1 MTQCRCPTRNDK
13 GSTTSNKPFDKTTP
27 NSPPTSAS
35 IRRRAIIVPGVLFL
49 LGAALLVTGLVT
61 THALLTVGVII
72 SVAGFLTMT
81 ATVALF
87 IQRHH
92 RT

>member
-1 MTQCRCPTRNDK
+1 
-13 GSTTSNKPFDKTTP
+13 
-27 NSPPTSAS
+27 
-35 IRRRAIIVPGVLFL
+35 VLFL

-81 ATVALF
+81 TTITLF
-87 IQRHH
+87 VQRHR

>member
-1 MTQCRCPTRNDK
+1 MPLSDEERQRLDDIEQALRQDDPEFAANVSMSRL
-13 GSTTSNKPFDKTTP
+13 
-27 NSPPTSAS
+27 
-35 IRRRAIIVPGVLFL
+35 RRRAIIVPGALFL
-49 LGAALLVTGLVT
+49 LGAALLVAGLVT

-81 ATVALF
+81 TTVALF

>member
-1 MTQCRCPTRNDK
+1 MPLSDEEQQRLDDIEQALRQDDPEFAANVSMSRL
-13 GSTTSNKPFDKTTP
+13 
-27 NSPPTSAS
+27 
-35 IRRRAIIVPGVLFL
+35 RRRAIIVPGALFL
-49 LGAALLVTGLVT
+49 LGAVLLVTGLVT

>member
-1 MTQCRCPTRNDK
+1 MPLSDEEQQRLDDIEQALQEDDPEFAANV
-13 GSTTSNKPFDKTTP
+13 
-27 NSPPTSAS
+27 S
-35 IRRRAIIVPGVLFL
+35 IDRLRRRAIIIPGVLFL

-81 ATVALF
+81 TTITLF
-87 IQRHH
+87 VQRHR